1 MRAATMRRTPDIT
14 APSPDVTVI
23 IAVYNT
29 MPYLTRCLKSLVR
42 QSIGLSRLEII
53 AVDDGST
60 DGSAAELDRFV
71 RRFPDT
77 FTVVHQANSGG
88 PAMPSN
94 RALRLATGRYVFF
107 LGADDYL
114 GRQAL
119 ERLVAAGDRYNADVV
134 AGRMVGCNGRFVPQ
148 TIFARTDPDVDLY
161 ASALPFA
168 LSNTK
173 LFRRRLLEDH
183 QLWFREDLP
192 FGSDQ
197 PFTLAACV
205 HAGRISVLAD
215 YDYYFAV
222 RRHDATNITYR
233 SSHRQRLACTAQ
245 IIADTVALL
254 PPGPQ
259 RDAILHRSFSSELSK
274 LTRPDFLQLDRAVQE
289 HVATGI
295 GHLADL
301 YLTEP
306 IAARLDVSRRI
317 RLRLAQHHYFD
328 QLIGTVRHN
337 ASHDPLPLTVDHGP
351 DGDRLYAAYPGFRDP
366 IHSNPDTWYLITDS
380 PNQSIAHRLTL
391 TGLSWQRHHHR
402 TALAITAHSP
412 DRPTT
417 VVAAAP
423 HLTVG
428 STRVAMTTSAAP
440 SGGTIVRARVPL
452 HALRSHRPLWADS
465 RDVHIEAGPEG
476 GASPV
481 PLRMPRTVSGRERL
495 TLVSRRA
502 YVVRPVRRTDG
513 ELAIDVV
520 PVTMRRLAR
529 RLREWLWREDRGTGL
544 KTAIGTGPADTAL
557 ASTVPASTA
566 QADAA
571 HADTV
576 PSDDGPM
583 ASAAR
588 ASRRTPAATGSP
600 R

>member
-1 MRAATMRRTPDIT
+1 MRAATTRRTPGS
-14 APSPDVTVI
+14 PRVPDVTVI
-23 IAVYNT
+23 VAVYNT

-71 RRFPDT
+71 RRFPDA

-107 LGADDYL
+107 VGADDYL

-119 ERLVAAGDRYNADVV
+119 ERLVAAGDRHGSDVV
-134 AGRMVGCNGRFVPQ
+134 AGRMVGCNGRFVPKA
-148 TIFARTDPDVDLY
+148 IFARTDPDVDLY

-173 LFRRRLLEDH
+173 LFRRRLLDDH
-183 QLWFREDLP
+183 QIRFREDLP

-197 PFTLAACV
+197 PFTLTACV
-205 HAGRISVLAD
+205 HAARISVLAD

-233 SSHRQRLACTAQ
+233 SGHQQRLACTAQ
-245 IIADTVALL
+245 IMADTATLL
-254 PPGPQ
+254 PPGSQ
-259 RDAILHRSFSSELSK
+259 RDAILHRSFASELCK
-274 LTRPDFLQLDRAVQE
+274 LTRPDFLQLDRAVQQR
-289 HVATGI
+289 VANGI
-295 GHLADL
+295 GHLADR

-306 IAARLDVSRRI
+306 IAARLDVSRRV
-317 RLRLAQHHYFD
+317 RLRLAQHRSLD
-328 QLIGTVRHN
+328 QLIGAIRQN
-337 ASHDPLPLTVDHGP
+337 ASHDPLPLTVDHIP
-351 DGDRLYAAYPGFRDP
+351 DGDRLYAGYPGFRDP
-366 IHSNPDTWYLITDS
+366 THSHPDAWYLITDS
-380 PNQSIAHRLTL
+380 PNETIAHRLTL
-391 TGLSWQRHHHR
+391 TGLAWKRHHHG

-412 DRPTT
+412 DRPST
-417 VVAAAP
+417 VTAAAP
-423 HLTVG
+423 RLTVG
-428 STRVAMTTSAAP
+428 STRVAMTAAAAP
-440 SGGTIVRARVPL
+440 SGGTIVQARLPVR
-452 HALRSHRPLWADS
+452 ALRSHRPLWADS
-465 RDVHIEAGPEG
+465 WDVHVEVGPDG
-476 GASPV
+476 GASSV

-495 TLVSRRA
+495 TLAGPRA

-529 RLREWLWREDRGTGL
+529 RIRERLRPERLWPEDRRSGAEA
-544 KTAIGTGPADTAL
+544 AIGTAPADTAGPT
-557 ASTVPASTA
+557 AAPASTA
-566 QADAA
+566 PANTVAADG
-571 HADTV
+571 
-576 PSDDGPM
+576 GPV
-583 ASAAR
+583 ATSAR
-588 ASRRTPAATGSP
+588 TTRRTPAATGSP